1 MRERGA
7 QPVDQGVL
15 DRQREQ
21 WTRTFETREDFMGAV
36 ASEPANK
43 ALERFRAAGVREL
56 LELGPGQGRDTLFFA
71 GTGLRVTALDYSQE
85 GLDQIARKV
94 DAPGLAGTVKT
105 VRADVRA
112 RLPLPDASFDA
123 CYAHLLFC
131 MALTTPDIER
141 LAADVRRVLRPG
153 GFLVYTVRNS
163 ADPHYGSGTS
173 RGDGMW
179 ETNGFIVHFFDRALI
194 DRLAGGFE
202 VVDVADYQEGMLP
215 IRFFGV
221 TMRKP

>member
-1 MRERGA
+1 MSELGA
-7 QPVDQGVL
+7 QPIDQALL

-36 ASEPANK
+36 ASEPASG
-43 ALERFRAAGVREL
+43 ALERLRAAGVREL

-71 GTGLRVTALDYSQE
+71 RAGFRVTALDYTQE
-85 GLDQIARKV
+85 ALDQIARKAEV
-94 DAPGLAGTVKT
+94 AGLAERVST

-131 MALTTPDIER
+131 MALTTPEIER
-141 LAADVRRVLRPG
+141 LTADVRRVLRPG
-153 GFLVYTVRNS
+153 GLLVYTVRNT
-163 ADPHYGSGTS
+163 ADPHFGSGID
-173 RGDGMW
+173 RGEGMW

-194 DRLAGGFE
+194 DRRARAPPLGRQAAARGRRIG
-202 VVDVADYQEGMLP
+202 
-215 IRFFGV
+215 
-221 TMRKP
+221 